1 MSLVSGALKAA
12 TRLALPL
19 ATRGRLTILIF
30 HRVLPE
36 PDALLHDVWPAA
48 VFEDRMRWLRG
59 TFNVLPLDQAV
70 QRLHAGTLPARAAAI
85 TFDDGYRDNVEVA
98 APILARLGLT
108 ATFFIA
114 DGYLDGGRMF
124 NDTVYETLRRL
135 PAGAIDLPVGEGGRV
150 VLADATSRRAAAD
163 RLLRDLKYLP
173 PPERLRVCEAL
184 AARLT
189 EPLPDDLMMDARQV
203 QELERLGMS
212 VGGHTVN
219 HPILTSV
226 SADEARAEICN
237 NKARLESLLGHPIT
251 LFAYPN
257 GGPGRDY
264 AAGHVAMVRDA
275 GYEAAVSTSFGVS
288 TRDTDPYQLPRFT
301 PWDLR
306 PGRFEAGF
314 VRNVRAPVVTVAVSS
329 SA

>member
-1 MSLVSGALKAA
+1 MTFVASAMQMAA
-12 TRLALPL
+12 RMALPL

-30 HRVLPE
+30 HRVLPA

-48 VFEDRMRWLRG
+48 VFEERMRWLRG
-59 TFNVLPLDQAV
+59 AFNVLPLDQAV
-70 QRLHAGTLPARAAAI
+70 QRLRAGTLPARAAAI

-135 PAGAIDLPVGEGGRV
+135 PAGEFELPVGEGGRV
-150 VLADATSRRAAAD
+150 VLSNAASRRAAAD
-163 RLLRDLKYLP
+163 RLLASLKYLP

-184 AARLT
+184 AARLI
-189 EPLPDDLMMDARQV
+189 EPLPDKLMMDSSQV
-203 QELERLGMS
+203 PELERLGMS
-212 VGGHTVN
+212 IGGHTVH

-226 SADEARAEICN
+226 SANEARAEIRN
-237 NKARLESLLGHPIT
+237 NKARLEALLGHPIT

-264 AAGHVAMVRDA
+264 AAEHVAMVREA
-275 GYEAAVSTSFGVS
+275 GYAAAVSTSFG
-288 TRDTDPYQLPRFT
+288 TATATTDPFQLPRYT

-314 VRNVRAPVVTVAVSS
+314 VRNTLNPVATV
-329 SA
+329 

>member
-1 MSLVSGALKAA
+1 MSIVASAMQVAA
-12 TRLALPL
+12 RMALPL

-36 PDALLHDVWPAA
+36 PDALLHDMWPAA
-48 VFEDRMRWLRG
+48 VFEDRMRWLRSV
-59 TFNVLPLDQAV
+59 FNVLPLDQAV
-70 QRLHAGTLPARAAAI
+70 QRLRSGTLPARAAAI

-98 APILARLGLT
+98 APILARQGLT

-135 PAGAIDLPVGEGGRV
+135 PAGEFALPLGEGSRV
-150 VLADATSRRAAAD
+150 VLTDAASRRAAAD
-163 RLLRDLKYLP
+163 RLLASLKYLP

-189 EPLPDDLMMDARQV
+189 EPLPDHLMMDSSQV
-203 QELERLGMS
+203 PELERLGMS
-212 VGGHTVN
+212 IGGHTVH

-226 SADEARAEICN
+226 SADEARAEIRN
-237 NKARLESLLGHPIT
+237 NKARLEALLGHPIT

-264 AAGHVAMVRDA
+264 AAEHVAMVREA
-275 GYEAAVSTSFGVS
+275 GYAAAVSTSFG
-288 TRDTDPYQLPRFT
+288 TATATTDPFQLPRYT

-314 VRNVRAPVVTVAVSS
+314 VSNAWADARFA
-329 SA
+329 

>member
-1 MSLVSGALKAA
+1 MTFVASAMQMAA
-12 TRLALPL
+12 RMALPL

-30 HRVLPE
+30 HRVLPA

-48 VFEDRMRWLRG
+48 VFEERMRWLRG
-59 TFNVLPLDQAV
+59 AFNVLPLDQAV
-70 QRLHAGTLPARAAAI
+70 QRLRAGTLPARAAAI

-135 PAGAIDLPVGEGGRV
+135 PAGEFELPVGEGGRV
-150 VLADATSRRAAAD
+150 VLSNAASRRAAAD
-163 RLLRDLKYLP
+163 RLLASLKYLP

-184 AARLT
+184 AARLI
-189 EPLPDDLMMDARQV
+189 EPLPDKLMMDSSQV
-203 QELERLGMS
+203 PELERLGMS
-212 VGGHTVN
+212 IGGHTVH

-226 SADEARAEICN
+226 SANEARAEIRN
-237 NKARLESLLGHPIT
+237 NKARLEALLGHPIA

-264 AAGHVAMVRDA
+264 AAEHVAMVREA
-275 GYEAAVSTSFGVS
+275 GYAAAVSTSFG
-288 TRDTDPYQLPRFT
+288 TATATTDPFQLPRYT

-306 PGRFEAGF
+306 PGRFE
-314 VRNVRAPVVTVAVSS
+314 
-329 SA
+329 